1 MNDNLLDKPVVN
13 SIFSSPSNSQD
24 SVIDAG
30 AAASVKDSR
39 SVVGEVIIAGIDGHD
54 GVSIVVDVGLD
65 LVFIARVLNVAS
77 VDGCSSAPVVN
88 ILAFQVGRGSEIGI
102 VVFVIV
108 ALSCM
113 GDGKSF
119 ESKTQCSLCK
129 SLPAM

>member
-13 SIFSSPSNSQD
+13 PIFSSPSNSQD

-39 SVVGEVIIAGIDGHD
+39 SIVGEVIITGIDGHD

-65 LVFIARVLNVAS
+65 LVLIARVLNIAGVNS
-77 VDGCSSAPVVN
+77 CSSAPVVN

-102 VVFVIV
+102 VVFMVV
-108 ALSCM
+108 ALSCIS
-113 GDGKSF
+113 DGKS
-119 ESKTQCSLCK
+119 
-129 SLPAM
+129 